1 MYAIVEIAG
10 QQFKVEEGRKIFVH
24 RLDAKEGDRIDFEK
38 VLLIEDN
45 DKVIIGEPVIN
56 NAVVEGLVLDHVRG
70 DKVIVF
76 KKKRKKGYRVK
87 NGHRQN
93 FTRLEILNIL
103 TDKSAPR
110 KDPVTKEKAVK
121 HEKPAAE
128 APEVTEVKEPEKKV
142 SARKTAPKKQAS
154 KEVKAEEGKKSP
166 SAKAAVKK
174 SSEKKPAEKK
184 AAGKKK
190 DNPEKE

>member
-24 RLDAKEGDRIDFEK
+24 RLEAREGDRIDFEK

-45 DKVIIGEPVIN
+45 DNIIIGEPVIN
-56 NAVVEGLVLDHVRG
+56 NAVVEGLVIDNVKG

-93 FTRLEILNIL
+93 FTRIEILNIL
-103 TDKSAPR
+103 TDRNAKR
-110 KDPVTKEKAVK
+110 KDPVSKQ
-121 HEKPAAE
+121 KPAEPEAVAAVTPEPEKKESVRKTAPRKLAAKKEPKAE
-128 APEVTEVKEPEKKV
+128 APEKSEK
-142 SARKTAPKKQAS
+142 
-154 KEVKAEEGKKSP
+154 VKATKKS
-166 SAKAAVKK
+166 A
-174 SSEKKPAEKK
+174 EKKPAEKK
-184 AAGKKK
+184 SIGKKK
-190 DNPEKE
+190 E